1 MTRIQLRHD
10 TATNWTTANPILAE
24 GEVGV
29 ETDTNKTKIG
39 DGVTAWNSLDYF
51 GGDIDLSNYY
61 TKTETDT
68 LLLDKEDNITPV
80 APMSLEKK
88 SISNLDGFTY
98 DTETTIIPNTYVTTS
113 SNSSTMYPVDAYN
126 DNHLS
131 SSYILIPFHNN
142 YVYKVPLDQISSRTN
157 AIMFG
162 YFDKNGVWVPVM
174 QVKGTDYSQ
183 TFYYGPSSVFSY
195 SNHRFQTTGAQT
207 YNQAAANNTANVTA
221 EDAQV
226 IDGFTNAIQLKIA
239 DSASDGYICSVGMLT
254 YTSQAKTTFRAQT
267 LVWDSSSRAED
278 IAHLKKITHIAI
290 LPVSATMPFSTYYST
305 TSFGMYEHNARIAWT
320 PEAFISLIK
329 SKENLYDLA
338 GSSAQNYLELNL
350 GDGLTVTNNLL
361 TTTMNANDYYTK
373 TQADTLLNNKA
384 DRDLNNVP
392 VSKGIL
398 TESYVN
404 GTSWYRVYSDG
415 WCEQGGTTGVI
426 TADLHTA
433 NSVQITFLKPYRDNN
448 YTPMMSIANGGN
460 GYASLQENIHNPTS
474 TGMTLQ
480 IWGQSGSGSTAFT
493 WRAEGYIN

>member
-39 DGVTAWNSLDYF
+39 DGVTAWNSLAYF
-51 GGDIDLSNYY
+51 VGDIDLSNYY
-61 TKTETDT
+61 TKTQTDT

-329 SKENLYDLA
+329 SKENLYDLT

-373 TQADTLLNNKA
+373 TQADTLLNNKVNL
-384 DRDLNNVP
+384 DLDNISPSQDSKNEIISWGMPDFSSRITIPYDTPIQLPCDAVVYHEDYSDTYKSYCFTEISLDGTNWVEIGRWGWSCTASSYTVLP
-392 VSKGIL
+392 KGI
-398 TESYVN
+398 YVKCY
-404 GTSWYRVYSDG
+404 GKDATFHVAWYAPLKG
-415 WCEQGGTTGVI
+415 
-426 TADLHTA
+426 A
-433 NSVQITFLKPYRDNN
+433 N
-448 YTPMMSIANGGN
+448 
-460 GYASLQENIHNPTS
+460 
-474 TGMTLQ
+474 
-480 IWGQSGSGSTAFT
+480 
-493 WRAEGYIN
+493 